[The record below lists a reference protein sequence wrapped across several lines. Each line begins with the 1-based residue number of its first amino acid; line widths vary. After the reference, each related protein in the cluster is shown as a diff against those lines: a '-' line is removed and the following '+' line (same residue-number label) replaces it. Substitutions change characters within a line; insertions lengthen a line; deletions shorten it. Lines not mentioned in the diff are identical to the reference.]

1 MRTFLGV
8 LVAAAIVAMAGPAV
22 AQSEAEAEQLFRD
35 GKQLMQDGKF
45 KEACDAFEASNR
57 VAPAITTLL
66 NLADCREKNGQ
77 LATAWVTYLEVER
90 KTRDDAKQKSV
101 SKVAKERAA
110 AIEPRL
116 SYLTISVPRESV
128 IDGLQLTRDGKAIDE
143 GLWNRAVPI
152 DGGSYTIGGHAPGHE
167 QWSTVVNVPIEKG
180 RVSVDVPKF
189 KNAERLVVEG
199 NGGDDDDGDELV
211 DTPSTFTGKRK
222 AALGV
227 GAVGVLAFAG
237 GVVLGMQAKT
247 AEDDALAICQ
257 ASPCARADEANE
269 LGDKAESRALL
280 ANVSFGVAAVA
291 VAGAAFLWFTGAP
304 ESHESATAFAPV
316 LTPSY
321 AGLDVAVRF

>member
-152 DGGSYTIGGHAPGHE
+152 
-167 QWSTVVNVPIEKG
+167 EKG

-199 NGGDDDDGDELV
+199 NGGDDDEGDELV